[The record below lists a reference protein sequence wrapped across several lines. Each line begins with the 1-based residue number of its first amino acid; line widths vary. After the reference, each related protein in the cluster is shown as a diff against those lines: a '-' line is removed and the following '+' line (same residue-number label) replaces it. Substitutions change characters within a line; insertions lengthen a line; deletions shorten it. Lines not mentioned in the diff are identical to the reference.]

1 MQHGSLG
8 RLPELRI
15 DPLTGLKTIVAGERA
30 GRPGG
35 GFSAE
40 PLPALAPE
48 TDPFLE
54 GHEDRTP
61 PEVYALRPDGG
72 GPDTPGWLVRV
83 VPNLYPAL
91 GPGDPATEDIDPL
104 ASGRGEPGFFASQ
117 PAVGAHEVIINT
129 PKPVTSLRQLH
140 PEEVETAFGVWRER
154 MRAHAASAYVHV
166 IVNEGR
172 DAGASLPHS
181 HAQLYALPFVPAQI
195 ARERERFT
203 AYALRTHGRNLLG
216 DLIQEEVRLRER
228 IVAIDDEAVAI
239 CPYASRVPFEVQIV
253 PRTPRASFADDGPL
267 AAHMVH
273 DVLGRL
279 ERMLGAVPALNLWV
293 RTAPSGAEWF
303 CWRIDLL
310 PRLTKLAGLEMGTGV
325 NLNIMPPEKAAEQLR
340 EA

>member
-1 MQHGSLG
+1 
-8 RLPELRI
+8 LPELRI

-40 PLPALAPE
+40 PRPPVDPE

-61 PEVYALRPDGG
+61 PEVYALRDPDSA
-72 GPDTPGWLVRV
+72 PNTPGWKVRV

-91 GPGDPATEDIDPL
+91 SPRSEVDGPEHEDIDPL

-117 PAVGAHEVIINT
+117 PAEGAHEVIINS
-129 PKPVTSLRQLH
+129 PKPVTSLHALS
-140 PEEVETAFGVWRER
+140 PEEVGTAMGVWRER
-154 MRAHAASAYVHV
+154 MQTHSGSPYVHV

-172 DAGASLPHS
+172 DAGASLPHTHS
-181 HAQLYALPFVPAQI
+181 QLYALPFVPAAI

-216 DLIQEEVRLRER
+216 DLIQEEVRLRDR
-228 IVAIDDEAVAI
+228 IAAIDGEAVAI

-253 PRTPRASFADDGPL
+253 PRTPRADFAAEGAL
-267 AAHMVH
+267 GAAMVH
-273 DVLGRL
+273 DVLGRF
-279 ERMLGAVPALNLWV
+279 ERVFGAVPPLNLWV
-293 RTAPSGAEWF
+293 RTAPSGAEYF
-303 CWRIDLL
+303 CWRIDVL

-325 NLNIMPPEKAAEQLR
+325 NLNVMPPETAAEQLR
-340 EA
+340 GA

>member
-1 MQHGSLG
+1 
-8 RLPELRI
+8 LPELRI

-30 GRPGG
+30 SRPGG

-40 PLPALAPE
+40 PQPPLDPE

-61 PEVYALRPDGG
+61 PEVYALRESSSRPDA
-72 GPDTPGWLVRV
+72 PGWKVRV

-91 GPGDPATEDIDPL
+91 AGGSEDRGQRTEDVDPL

-117 PAVGAHEVIINT
+117 PAVGAHEVIVNT
-129 PKPVTSLRQLH
+129 PKPVTSLLQLD
-140 PEEVETAFGVWRER
+140 PEEVETAFSVWRER
-154 MRAHAASAYVHV
+154 MGTHSGSAYVHV
-166 IVNEGR
+166 SVNEGR

-181 HAQLYALPFVPAQI
+181 HSQLYALPFVPAQI

-216 DLIQEEVRLRER
+216 DLLQEEVRLRER
-228 IVAIDDEAVAI
+228 TVAIDDEAVAI
-239 CPYASRVPFEVQIV
+239 CPYASRVPFELQIV
-253 PRTPRASFADDGPL
+253 PRTPRKSFAEDGAL
-267 AAHMVH
+267 GARMVH

-279 ERMLGAVPALNLWV
+279 ERLLGAVPPLNLWV
-293 RTAPSGAEWF
+293 RTAPSGAEYF

-325 NLNIMPPEKAAEQLR
+325 NLNIMPPERAAEQLR
-340 EA
+340 GA

>member
-1 MQHGSLG
+1 M
-8 RLPELRI
+8 PELRI

-30 GRPGG
+30 SRPGG

-40 PLPALAPE
+40 PQPPLDPD

-61 PEVYALRPDGG
+61 PEVYALRDSGS
-72 GPDTPGWLVRV
+72 GPDTPGWRVRV
-83 VPNLYPAL
+83 VPNLFPAL
-91 GPGDPATEDIDPL
+91 EQIAESRAPSAEDVDPL
-104 ASGRGEPGFFASQ
+104 ASGPGEPGFFASQ
-117 PAVGAHEVIINT
+117 PAVGAHEVIVNS
-129 PKPVTSLRQLH
+129 PRPVTSLRLLE

-154 MRAHAASAYVHV
+154 LLTHAGSPYVHV

-172 DAGASLPHS
+172 DAGASLPHTHS
-181 HAQLYALPFVPAQI
+181 QLYALPFVPAMV

-216 DLIQEEVRLRER
+216 DLIQEEVRVRER

-239 CPYASRVPFEVQIV
+239 CPYASRVPFEVQVV
-253 PRTPRASFADDGPL
+253 PRVPRKSFEDEGPL
-267 AAHMVH
+267 CARMVH
-273 DVLGRL
+273 DVIGRFA
-279 ERMLGAVPALNLWV
+279 RVLGAIPALNLWV
-293 RTAPSGAEWF
+293 RTAPSGAEYF

-325 NLNIMPPEKAAEQLR
+325 NLNVMPPETAAEQLR
-340 EA
+340 DA

>member
-1 MQHGSLG
+1 M
-8 RLPELRI
+8 PELRI

-40 PLPALAPE
+40 PPPALDPE

-61 PEVYALRPDGG
+61 PEVYALRDSGS
-72 GPDTPGWLVRV
+72 GPDTPGWKVRV

-91 GPGDPATEDIDPL
+91 SPSAQRSVPSDEDIDPL

-117 PAVGAHEVIINT
+117 PAEGAHEVIVNS
-129 PKPVTSLRQLH
+129 PRAVTSLHQLS
-140 PEEVETAFGVWRER
+140 PGEVETAFGVWRER
-154 MRAHAASAYVHV
+154 MRAHSDSPYVHV

-172 DAGASLPHS
+172 DAGASLPHTHS
-181 HAQLYALPFVPAQI
+181 QLYALSFVPAQV

-228 IVAIDDEAVAI
+228 TVSIDDEAVAI
-239 CPYASRVPFEVQIV
+239 CPYASRVPFEVQVV
-253 PRTPRASFADDGPL
+253 PRAPRGSFQDEGPL
-267 AAHMVH
+267 GARMVH
-273 DVLGRL
+273 DVLGRF
-279 ERMLGAVPALNLWV
+279 ERVFGAVPPLNMWV
-293 RTAPSGAEWF
+293 RTAPSGAEYF
-303 CWRIDLL
+303 CWWIEVL
-310 PRLTKLAGLEMGTGV
+310 PRLTKLAGLEMGAGV
-325 NLNIMPPEKAAEQLR
+325 NLNVMPPETAAEQLR
-340 EA
+340 AA